1 MLERF
6 PILEHLLIR
15 LNELISSIP
24 INDYLDTYIKP
35 YFTTIRSKLIALF
48 VSVSIIPLLIIGTVV
63 YILTTYNM
71 NTKTTNELVI
81 IRDMK
86 ANQVQMFF
94 ADVQQ
99 QVIGISKAHIV
110 IESMENFRQ
119 QFPNI
124 SSEVDFGHKE
134 RENLQLYYQNQ
145 YESILSASGESY
157 DESIFIPQDEN
168 AQAAQYLYVVSDEN
182 NEERTKTTYYDS
194 LNMYHPL
201 FNSKVFQAGWVDI
214 LLIDSETGNLVYSAK
229 KNLDF
234 GINVSNAPD
243 KYEELSKAY
252 EAANSS
258 TESDFI
264 YISDMTRYL
273 PSDNNLTLFASSPIF
288 AGKDKIGVL
297 ILQMSGS
304 YIGNMVESTSE
315 FGMTGETFLIG
326 SDGLM
331 RSEARFVAEGES
343 AVLSEVYTNPNID
356 YIQDEEYNTGFFWSF
371 LGWSL
376 DSYTNGNTILAAY
389 KPLDVPGLKWI
400 VFTEIEKREAWRA
413 ARVVTWLTFLLVV
426 LCGGIVS
433 WIAIKIADAIVEPI
447 LLIAEGAE
455 RLSIGDAVLIDMD
468 WDKLDELNDREDEMG
483 ETSHAFMALMNY
495 FKIMA
500 VVVTQVANGNLTVDI
515 APKSDVD
522 LLGKAFSQMIISLRD
537 LVGRVAESSYHVAAS
552 SGEFI
557 TAANMAG
564 MATNQIASTIK
575 EAARDA
581 EDQSEQMEQ
590 TAYLVEQM
598 ALAIDGVA
606 KGAQEQAEAVTQSTI
621 ITDQI
626 AQAIQQVVNNAEA
639 GARGAVEA
647 IDAAEL
653 GAETVRNSL
662 RGMNTIRDKVAI
674 SVQKV
679 EEMGQRSE
687 QIGTIIETI
696 DGIAD
701 QTNLLALNAAIEA
714 ARAGE
719 HGKGFAVVA
728 DEVRKL
734 AEKSAIATDEIS
746 KLVKS
751 IQKTV
756 AEAVQSMDE
765 GAQEVAHGVAQAD
778 ESARALQSILRSIEE
793 VNLQVEY
800 IAQAA
805 QEMSGSSHEME
816 NAMESVSAVVE
827 ENTASTE
834 QMAAISDEV
843 RDSIEKISKDIRKNS
858 EAIQNVSFTAEQV
871 STQMNDVTSSSRSL
885 SGMAWELQELVAEFT
900 LP

>member
-6 PILEHLLIR
+6 PILERLLIR

-214 LLIDSETGNLVYSAK
+214 LLID
-229 KNLDF
+229 
-234 GINVSNAPD
+234 
-243 KYEELSKAY
+243 
-252 EAANSS
+252 
-258 TESDFI
+258 
-264 YISDMTRYL
+264 
-273 PSDNNLTLFASSPIF
+273 PIF